1 MTFQSLRCNMIS
13 FRVFEAQHQKTMWT
27 VAYYISWLG
36 QTILAYFPLTS
47 SLPDTP
53 SHLWV
58 AWGSGDLINSAPSLW
73 SSFHLE
79 IQNKEWV
86 TGQLGWIRAPSSG
99 DPSVSQ
105 AAHPGWVSSPGLWLH
120 SLSRLSPVPRPPCP
134 IPLPSHHVVL
144 ANLHSWVLGLKLCST
159 MPRCHLTH
167 NMLYLWHLNPL
178 NPVTP

>member
-1 MTFQSLRCNMIS
+1 MCVEGFWDGKGRHIHPRKEDCFQYIYVSKVMTFQSLRCNMIS

-27 VAYYISWLG
+27 VACYISWLG

-47 SLPDTP
+47 SLPNTP

-86 TGQLGWIRAPSSG
+86 TGQHRALGTLVWARQPIQDESAHLVSDFTLSLACPQCPVPRAPS
-99 DPSVSQ
+99 P
-105 AAHPGWVSSPGLWLH
+105 
-120 SLSRLSPVPRPPCP
+120 SRL
-134 IPLPSHHVVL
+134 
-144 ANLHSWVLGLKLCST
+144 T
-159 MPRCHLTH
+159 M
-167 NMLYLWHLNPL
+167 
-178 NPVTP
+178 

>member
-1 MTFQSLRCNMIS
+1 MCVEGFWDGKGRHIHPRKEDCFQYIYVSKVMTFQSLRCNMIS
-13 FRVFEAQHQKTMWT
+13 FRVFEAQHQKTMRT
-27 VAYYISWLG
+27 VACYISWLG

-99 DPSVSQ
+99 DTSVSQ

-120 SLSRLSPVPRPPCP
+120 SLSRLSPVPRPPLVSP
-134 IPLPSHHVVL
+134 
-144 ANLHSWVLGLKLCST
+144 CSAG
-159 MPRCHLTH
+159 
-167 NMLYLWHLNPL
+167 
-178 NPVTP
+178 